1 MYITDTAEAYFL
13 DVRPGKVKREAR
25 PDQLVTF
32 TRRLREALA
41 IKDRDLAPGARNQAG
56 TLQLPGRIRDAR
68 PLHTQHFGEQVLG
81 DGEGV
86 IIGPVT
92 HHEQPAR
99 QPLLEAV
106 RPVARH

>member
-1 MYITDTAEAYFL
+1 MSVMYITKTADGAFFSDE
-13 DVRPGKVKREAR
+13 RPGKVKREAR

-41 IKDRDLAPGARNQAG
+41 IKDRDFAPAPRNQAG
-56 TLQLPGRIRDAR
+56 TLQLPGRVRDAR
-68 PLHTQHFGEQVLG
+68 PLHTQHFGEQALS

-92 HHEQPAR
+92 HHEQPTR
-99 QPLLEAV
+99 QPLLE
-106 RPVARH
+106 